1 MQRPRPDPRR
11 PRPPDRSRRSSR
23 WLLPGLLTLTLAP
36 WGCGGAGSQVDNPF
50 DTRAGM
56 NQIEIQVQNL
66 NWHDATLHVHRA
78 GQRQRLGIVTG
89 KTDATFTMDWRQM
102 LPLQIEI
109 DLLASGSC
117 ITRPL
122 QVAPGE
128 IVVLHIETRLDM
140 DPDCRSLN
148 RR

>member
-1 MQRPRPDPRR
+1 MHGPRPV
-11 PRPPDRSRRSSR
+11 SRRHPKTR
-23 WLLPGLLTLTLAP
+23 PGAARLRPVPALLLPVLAL
-36 WGCGGAGSQVDNPF
+36 WGCAGVGSEAENPF
-50 DTRAGM
+50 DSRAGS

-66 NWHDATLHVHRA
+66 NWHDATLHAHR
-78 GQRQRLGIVTG
+78 GGVRQRLGIVTG
-89 KTDATFTMDWRQM
+89 KSDATFTMGWSQL

-128 IVVLHIETRLDM
+128 IVVLHIETRLEM
-140 DPDCRSLN
+140 DPDCRTLA

>member
-1 MQRPRPDPRR
+1 MNGPRPVSLRHSKDR
-11 PRPPDRSRRSSR
+11 PGAARLRLAPAL
-23 WLLPGLLTLTLAP
+23 LLPVLAL
-36 WGCGGAGSQVDNPF
+36 WGCAGAGSDVENPF
-50 DTRAGM
+50 DNRAGM

-66 NWHDATLHVHRA
+66 NWHDATLHAHRG

-89 KTDATFTMDWRQM
+89 KRDASFTMEWRQL

-128 IVVLHIETRLDM
+128 IVVLQIEARLDM
-140 DPDCRSLN
+140 DPDCRTLT

>member
-1 MQRPRPDPRR
+1 MHRPHPVLYR
-11 PRPPDRSRRSSR
+11 PRPPDRSGRSR
-23 WLLPGLLTLTLAP
+23 CWLLPGLISILAL
-36 WGCGGAGSQVDNPF
+36 WGCGGGGSQVDNPF
-50 DTRAGM
+50 ETRAGM

-66 NWHDATLHVHRA
+66 NWHDATLHAHRA

-89 KTDATFTMDWRQM
+89 KSDATFTMDWRQL

-109 DLLASGSC
+109 DLLAAGSC

-128 IVVLHIETRLDM
+128 IVVLHIETRLQM
-140 DPDCRSLN
+140 DPDCRTLA